1 MAAVAHADVAL
12 YKICVKIETYVGNV
26 LSSTKKDCL
35 SNHLAVDDGKLK
47 WHGSLEELK
56 KIFEQSIGLRGKWS
70 SPGGSAKKFD
80 LCETEQQLSITWYSK
95 KQCSLVLQ
103 GDSQATELVRSKL
116 MLDHSR

>member
-56 KIFEQSIGLRGKWS
+56 KFLNNR
-70 SPGGSAKKFD
+70 SAYVANGHRQADQRKSLIYVKPN
-80 LCETEQQLSITWYSK
+80 S
-95 KQCSLVLQ
+95 SLVLHGTQ
-103 GDSQATELVRSKL
+103 RSSVRWYFKAIL
-116 MLDHSR
+116 RLRN